1 MAFIQ
6 FIAKFGKSY
15 SSKEEIPR
23 RFDNFKR
30 AYKMI
35 EVHNAREDA
44 SFTLAI
50 NKFADMDF
58 SEINHGMMSSAA
70 VIPKDH
76 LGEPLKQVK
85 YNPPSVAWH
94 KTNKV
99 APVLDQGMCG
109 SCWAFS
115 ATNSLESALA
125 IKESRAVGT
134 KTASV

>member
-70 VIPKDH
+70 VIPKEH

-99 APVLDQGMCG
+99 TPVLDQGMCG

-125 IKESRAVGT
+125 IKESRAVGA